1 MTDIFAVNRTLL
13 QVITDR
19 STYERLRSSIV
30 LDRFDKE
37 IRVILNTTAMYYKEY
52 EHEEIDP
59 EVFLNLLFTRND
71 FSEEDRK
78 LYRSIVG
85 IMQEDADPDRAK
97 EIIRELRLLQFS
109 KDIEVANS
117 EFAIGA
123 DIDLY
128 ETIRMH
134 VESYEKDVRKAV
146 DSAYCQDTIQ
156 DIAEGEAAGIPLQ
169 WYLKC
174 MQGSMPD
181 LCTGKQYII
190 AARPGVGKTSF
201 MAHNSAHMLQ
211 LPHIKESGR
220 PVCWMNNEGQKG
232 VIKGYT
238 YRAVLCRGFDEIQT
252 DLGWDRAEELYNE
265 TLGGADRFRI
275 YDIHGKD
282 YQYIE
287 RIIDRD
293 NPIVVVYDMLDN
305 IRGNPLGV
313 AGDREDKRLESLYQW
328 ARECA
333 VKYNHLSLPTSQV
346 SVEGADTRWVPAHAL
361 KESKTG
367 KQGACDGI
375 ITIGFDPDKR
385 FESSRFINIPK
396 TKSRPAIGHSAACQT
411 EVVFDGKTSR
421 YLNPKIIGG

>member
-134 VESYEKDVRKAV
+134 VELYERDVRKAV

-181 LCTGKQYII
+181 L
-190 AARPGVGKTSF
+190 
-201 MAHNSAHMLQ
+201 
-211 LPHIKESGR
+211 
-220 PVCWMNNEGQKG
+220 
-232 VIKGYT
+232 
-238 YRAVLCRGFDEIQT
+238 
-252 DLGWDRAEELYNE
+252 
-265 TLGGADRFRI
+265 
-275 YDIHGKD
+275 
-282 YQYIE
+282 
-287 RIIDRD
+287 
-293 NPIVVVYDMLDN
+293 
-305 IRGNPLGV
+305 
-313 AGDREDKRLESLYQW
+313 
-328 ARECA
+328 
-333 VKYNHLSLPTSQV
+333 
-346 SVEGADTRWVPAHAL
+346 
-361 KESKTG
+361 
-367 KQGACDGI
+367 
-375 ITIGFDPDKR
+375 
-385 FESSRFINIPK
+385 
-396 TKSRPAIGHSAACQT
+396 
-411 EVVFDGKTSR
+411 
-421 YLNPKIIGG
+421 